1 MADEEVKLSVVDEE
15 EVDTVLGSE
24 IEFEGELESSKS
36 LMIKGKISGSIRCT
50 AELYITEQ
58 AEVHSTIYAGTV
70 VIRGK
75 VYGDISASS
84 LIAVL
89 DWGYVEGN
97 LSAPDIY
104 LSPNCFFK
112 GTTVITP

>member
-1 MADEEVKLSVVDEE
+1 MSKEEVKLSVVDEE

-24 IEFEGELESSKS
+24 IEFEGDIESSKS
-36 LMIKGKISGSIRCT
+36 LMIKGKVSGTIRCG

-58 AEVHSTIYAGTV
+58 ADVHSNIHAATV

-75 VYGDISASS
+75 VYGDIAAES

-89 DWGYVEGN
+89 DWGHVEGS
-97 LSAPDIY
+97 LAAPDIY

-112 GTTVITP
+112 GTTVITS